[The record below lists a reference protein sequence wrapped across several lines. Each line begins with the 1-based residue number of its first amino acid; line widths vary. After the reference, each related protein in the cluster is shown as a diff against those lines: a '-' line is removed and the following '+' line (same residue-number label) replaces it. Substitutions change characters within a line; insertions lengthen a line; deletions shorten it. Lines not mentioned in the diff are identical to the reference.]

1 MNGQKMTPK
10 DFGAKEGQNN
20 KEKLER
26 REITLMKIKL
36 VKNIMAPLVVV
47 CALLPMFAATASG
60 QGARGGKLRGTW
72 DMQITVTDCSGHVI
86 RSFPTLVV
94 FMAGGTLT
102 EASGG
107 TAPALQTGG
116 KGVWSHTTGNTYAF
130 RFKDFSFNAQNV
142 FTGWSIISGET
153 TVDETGN
160 ANAGPA
166 TVEIYNASGVLLVTL
181 CADAVGTRFEL

>member
-1 MNGQKMTPK
+1 
-10 DFGAKEGQNN
+10 
-20 KEKLER
+20 
-26 REITLMKIKL
+26 
-36 VKNIMAPLVVV
+36 
-47 CALLPMFAATASG
+47 
-60 QGARGGKLRGTW
+60 
-72 DMQITVTDCSGHVI
+72 MQITSNDCSGHVI

-116 KGVWSHTTGNTYAF
+116 KGVWSHTTDSTYAF
-130 RFKDFSFNAQNV
+130 RFKDFTFNAQNV
-142 FTGWSIISGET
+142 FTGWVIIAGET
-153 TVDETGN
+153 TVDQSGD

-166 TVEIYNASGVLLVTL
+166 TVEVYNANGVLVATL

>member
-1 MNGQKMTPK
+1 
-10 DFGAKEGQNN
+10 
-20 KEKLER
+20 
-26 REITLMKIKL
+26 
-36 VKNIMAPLVVV
+36 MAPLLGA
-47 CALLPMFAATASG
+47 CALVTLVAADRAPWEG
-60 QGARGGKLRGTW
+60 RAGGRLEGTW
-72 DMQITVTDCSGHVI
+72 SMQITLNDCSGHVI

-116 KGVWSHTTGNTYAF
+116 KGVWSHTTGHTYAF
-130 RFKDFSFNAQNV
+130 RFKDFTFNAQNI
-142 FTGWSIISGET
+142 FTGWVIITGET

-166 TVEIYNASGVLLVTL
+166 TVEVYNANGVLVASL
-181 CADAVGTRFEL
+181 CADSMHWGLLENATARHPITI